1 MDPYKDYYM
10 DPEFDPRK
18 ANMSRLREILLENS
32 VGYTGAERK
41 ADLVEKFEL
50 EIRPKI
56 PALQKRDRDL
66 EIYKQKTVAQ
76 LERTAEK
83 KKLQF
88 GELPKLSST
97 KSGQIARGR
106 RKGKEKEKTTDYVTT
121 TPVQVPPNH
130 SAVETPI
137 SSELNELHWHLNK
150 KEIPESP
157 LAKFSSSNHIPLNRK
172 YNDLI
177 EEDITESSTTNLY
190 PKIEDNVHVPK
201 YEPNVKDPS
210 VKELNVKEPSVKG
223 LNVKD
228 TTSSIRR
235 DAFAYAYRN
244 PKHTPRYMISRL
256 EIPESASQLKTPS
269 RSYKCWFFLILLFLS
284 PFLPWFINFFVPMTT
299 EDVRFC
305 DTSFNNIKYVSSDG
319 SVVDYNCVSCPSNGR
334 CVDGKLVACDEGYK
348 INSTPASLFQP
359 YKAECVLDMKHL
371 HRVEKYANLLKE
383 IASKETGSMN
393 CGSGG
398 YDLLLFDNLKQKL
411 RNKKLPSQDTP
422 IDFDRYSGLALD
434 ELKHDDDIKIQ
445 KERTFDNKETIY
457 VISKIPQYGLFCRI
471 KLNNLIAI
479 ILVIFVIIIYI
490 NRKRWESYH
499 VEKATKMVLNM
510 MKQNRDIISEQWR
523 ESVMNEVEDDMTRI
537 MLWKRVE
544 DRLQEN
550 PLVRTRRLVD
560 YKGLSS
566 LHFDWD
572 QVRSVPYFAC
582 RNPQF

>member
-83 KKLQF
+83 KKLHF
-88 GELPKLSST
+88 GESPKLTSTTPTST
-97 KSGQIARGR
+97 KSGQIVRGR
-106 RKGKEKEKTTDYVTT
+106 RKGKEKEKATDYVK
-121 TPVQVPPNH
+121 TPAQVPPNH
-130 SAVETPI
+130 SAIETPI
-137 SSELNELHWHLNK
+137 SSELSELHWHLNK
-150 KEIPESP
+150 KEIQESP
-157 LAKFSSSNHIPLNRK
+157 LAKFNSNDLIPLNRK

-177 EEDITESSTTNLY
+177 EEEITESTTTNLY
-190 PKIEDNVHVPK
+190 PKIEDNVHVQVPK
-201 YEPNVKDPS
+201 S
-210 VKELNVKEPSVKG
+210 G
-223 LNVKD
+223 LDNKD

-269 RSYKCWFFLILLFLS
+269 RSYKCWFFLIMLFLS

-299 EDVRFC
+299 DDVRFC

-319 SVVDYNCVSCPSNGR
+319 SFVDYNCASCPSNGR
-334 CVDGKLVACDEGYK
+334 CVDGKLVACDEGHK
-348 INSTPASLFQP
+348 IKSTPASLFQP
-359 YKAECVLDMKHL
+359 YRAECVLDIKHL
-371 HRVEKYANLLKE
+371 HKVEKYVNLLKE
-383 IASKETGSMN
+383 IASKETGSKN

-398 YDLLLFDNLKQKL
+398 FDLLLFDKLKQKL

-422 IDFDRYSGLALD
+422 IDFDRYAGLALD

-445 KERTFDNKETIY
+445 KERISDNKEIIY
-457 VISKIPQYGLFCRI
+457 VISRIPQYGLFCRI
-471 KLNNLIAI
+471 KLNSVEFLKENYHYAFYLIAV
-479 ILVIFVIIIYI
+479 ILVILSIILYI

-566 LHFDWD
+566 LHFDW
-572 QVRSVPYFAC
+572 VGENHAIF
-582 RNPQF
+582 